1 MQALKKMGINTTV
14 SNVLSQGFLFDGH
27 LSYLSDRLAFMRGD
41 ISDKVNNFFSLPV
54 IYSSSMMSQGKSIH

>member
-1 MQALKKMGINTTV
+1 MGINTNV

-41 ISDKVNNFFSLPV
+41 ISDKVNDFFFS
-54 IYSSSMMSQGKSIH
+54 SSDIQQQHDESG

>member
-1 MQALKKMGINTTV
+1 MGINTTV

-41 ISDKVNNFFSLPV
+41 ISDKVNHFLLF
-54 IYSSSMMSQGKSIH
+54 Q